1 MTEREEV
8 ARQMAGAPPRKV
20 DDSTTP
26 HGILER
32 MKLDMEMEAA
42 LAAAYN
48 LLAAEAA
55 RFSLVESERWRAEFL
70 AVPMR
75 VLDKAIRT
83 CPTNSIVHEAVS
95 DAALKDYLEW
105 RDVRLRKEEEE

>member
-1 MTEREEV
+1 M
-8 ARQMAGAPPRKV
+8 AGMAGAPPRKT
-20 DDSTTP
+20 DDSSTP

-42 LAAAYN
+42 LTAAYN

-55 RFSLVESERWRAEFL
+55 RFSLMEDERWRAEFL
-70 AVPMR
+70 AVPMK
-75 VLDKAIRT
+75 VLDKAIRI
-83 CPTNSIVHEAVS
+83 CPTNSIVHEVVS

-105 RDVRLRKEEEE
+105 RDGRFGGKEQEEDDE

>member
-1 MTEREEV
+1 M
-8 ARQMAGAPPRKV
+8 AGMAGAPPKKV

-26 HGILER
+26 YGILER
-32 MKLDMEMEAA
+32 MKLDIEMEAA

-70 AVPMR
+70 AAPMK

-83 CPTNSIVHEAVS
+83 CPTNSIIHEAVS
-95 DAALKDYLEW
+95 DAALKDYLTW
-105 RDVRLRKEEEE
+105 RDGRLGRKEQEEDE

>member
-1 MTEREEV
+1 M
-8 ARQMAGAPPRKV
+8 AGMAGAPPRKT

-55 RFSLVESERWRAEFL
+55 RFSLMEDERWRAEFL
-70 AVPMR
+70 AVPMK

-83 CPTNSIVHEAVS
+83 CPTNSIVHEVVS
-95 DAALKDYLEW
+95 DAALNDYLEW
-105 RDVRLRKEEEE
+105 RDGCLEREEQEEDDE

>member
-1 MTEREEV
+1 M
-8 ARQMAGAPPRKV
+8 AGMAGAPPRKT
-20 DDSTTP
+20 DDSSTP

-55 RFSLVESERWRAEFL
+55 RFSLMEDERWRAEFL
-70 AVPMR
+70 AVPMK

-83 CPTNSIVHEAVS
+83 CPTNSIVHEAVC
-95 DAALKDYLEW
+95 DEALKDYLEW
-105 RDVRLRKEEEE
+105 RDGRLEREEQEEDE

>member
-1 MTEREEV
+1 MTE
-8 ARQMAGAPPRKV
+8 MADVPPKKA

-55 RFSLVESERWRAEFL
+55 RFNLVENERWRAEFL
-70 AVPMR
+70 AVPMK

-83 CPTNSIVHEAVS
+83 CPTNSIVHEAVN

-105 RDVRLRKEEEE
+105 RDGRFGGKEQEEDE